1 MTAFVFLRE
10 QKLDSCLSHGAL
22 HTSDWIRDGLP
33 EENKP
38 VSTMWKLCA
47 PTDKLL
53 FLVSKG
59 QRLVLNFKMTGPLVM
74 LS

>member
-22 HTSDWIRDGLP
+22 STSDWIRDGLP
-33 EENKP
+33 EEIKP
-38 VSTMWKLCA
+38 VSTMWKPCE

-53 FLVSKG
+53 FYISKG
-59 QRLVLNFKMTGPLVM
+59 WRLVPNSKMTGPLAM